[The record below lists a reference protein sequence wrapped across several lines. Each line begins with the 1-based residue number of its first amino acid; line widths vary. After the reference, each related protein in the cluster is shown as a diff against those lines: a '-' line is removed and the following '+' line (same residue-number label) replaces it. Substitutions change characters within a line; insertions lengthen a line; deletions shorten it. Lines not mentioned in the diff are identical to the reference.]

1 MKIRLCVIGRMRQGP
16 EAILFRD
23 YLERFNRLAR
33 GQGIGPAE
41 VVEVETGKEPD
52 PVREAQGLRRII
64 PGVTHSIAMDE
75 RGRLMTSPEFAELLS
90 RWNHDGCPHA
100 SILIG
105 GVEGLHP
112 DLRRS
117 AGVVVSMGRMVWPH
131 LLARVMVMEQ
141 LYRAASILAGS
152 AYHRGLP
159 DTRHRTYRKPK

>member
-1 MKIRLCVIGRMRQGP
+1 MRIRLCVVGRMRQGP

-41 VVEVETGKEPD
+41 FVEVETGKHPD
-52 PVREAQGLRRII
+52 PEREAQGLRRIV
-64 PGVTHSIAMDE
+64 PGFTHSIAMDE
-75 RGRLMTSPEFAELLS
+75 RGRMMTSPEFAELLS
-90 RWNHDGCPHA
+90 RWNHEGCDQA

-112 DLRRS
+112 DLRRN
-117 AGVVVSMGRMVWPH
+117 AGVAVSMGRMVWPH

-152 AYHRGLP
+152 AYHRGQP
-159 DTRHRTYRKPK
+159 DTGRRRLGKPA

>member
-1 MKIRLCVIGRMRQGP
+1 MRQGP
-16 EAILFRD
+16 EASLFRD

-41 VVEVETGKEPD
+41 VVEVDTGKNPD
-52 PVREAQGLRRII
+52 PLREAQGLRRII
-64 PGVTHSIAMDE
+64 PDVAHSIAMDE
-75 RGRLMTSPEFAELLS
+75 RGRMMTSPEFAKLLS
-90 RWNHDGCPHA
+90 RWNHEGCAHA

-105 GVEGLHP
+105 GADGLHS

-117 AGVVVSMGRMVWPH
+117 AGVAVSMGRMVWPH

-152 AYHRGLP
+152 AYHRGQP
-159 DTRHRTYRKPK
+159 DTRHRKRGKPA